1 MSEFNVEAALRSL
14 RGFPTRTLA
23 RRPDGRLPFVSESEL
38 GGQALLLDTCVYIDR
53 LQGKASVLLGQIM
66 DGRHNHHSAICIQE
80 LAHTLG
86 VLKPDDPRTPGVQNA
101 VSEVIRSMPGHRIL
115 TPDADVLGRAAVL
128 NGVLCRLQGYQNDQK
143 LRCLHDCTLY
153 LQASKSGLVLL
164 TRNIAD
170 YDFCGQLIPGGK
182 VLFYR

>member
-1 MSEFNVEAALRSL
+1 MSDFDVDAALRSL
-14 RGFPTRTLA
+14 RGFSTKTLA
-23 RRPDGRLPFVSESEL
+23 RRPDDQLPFANEGEL

-53 LQGKASVLLGQIM
+53 LQGKAPTLVKRIM
-66 DGRHNHHSAICIQE
+66 DGRQSNHSAVCIQE

-86 VLKPDDPRTPGVQNA
+86 VLRPDDPRTPSVHKA
-101 VSEVIRSMPGHRIL
+101 VAEVIRSMPAHRIL

-128 NGVLCRLQGYQNDQK
+128 NGTLCRLQGYRSDHR

-153 LQASKSGLVLL
+153 LQALKSGLVLL

-170 YDFCGQLIPGGK
+170 YDFCQRLFPGGK

>member
-1 MSEFNVEAALRSL
+1 MSEFDVEAALRSL
-14 RGFPTRTLA
+14 RGFPTKTLA
-23 RRPDGRLPFVSESEL
+23 RRPDDQLSFVNEGEL

-53 LQGKASVLLGQIM
+53 LQGKAPVLVKQIM
-66 DGRHNHHSAICIQE
+66 DARHNNHSAICIQE
-80 LAHTLG
+80 LGHTLG
-86 VLKPDDPRTPGVQNA
+86 VLKPKDTRTPGVYRA
-101 VSEVIRSMPGHRIL
+101 VSEVIRSMPRHRIL

-143 LRCLHDCTLY
+143 LRCLYDCTLY

-170 YDFCGQLIPGGK
+170 YDFCGQLFPGGK